1 MNRAECIVVSGGFD
15 PIHVGHLRMFKE
27 ASELAPK
34 LIVIVNN
41 DNFLIE
47 KKGYVFMPI
56 AERIEIIEGFG
67 VIDMVVESVDKDL
80 TVCETLQW
88 LAKKEN
94 VIIFANGGDRNNT
107 DAIPEADV
115 CRENKIAMKF
125 NVGGGK
131 IQSSSSL
138 VVKEVIKP
146 WGSYKTFEK
155 DKGFLVKRITIA
167 PGESLSL
174 QSHKHRSEH
183 WLVASGVATVEC
195 DGEKGYLNQFESISI
210 PQGAKHR
217 LSNESKEFLQVVEV
231 QFGEHLSEIDITRYE
246 DKYQRASEIID

>member
-41 DNFLIE
+41 DNFLIN
-47 KKGYVFMPI
+47 KKGYVFMPL

-67 VIDMVVESVDKDL
+67 VVDMVVESVDKDL

-138 VVKEVIKP
+138 VVKEIIKP

-167 PGESLSL
+167 PGELLSL

-195 DGEKGYLNQFESISI
+195 DGEKSYLNQFESISI

-217 LSNESKEFLQVVEV
+217 LCNESKEILQVVEV
-231 QFGEHLSEIDITRYE
+231 QFGEHLSEMDITRYE

>member
-1 MNRAECIVVSGGFD
+1 MNRTECVVVSGGFD
-15 PIHVGHLRMFKE
+15 PIHIGHLRMFKE
-27 ASELAPK
+27 ASELASK

-41 DNFLIE
+41 DNFLTV

-56 AERIEIIEGFG
+56 EERLEIIEGFD
-67 VIDMVVESVDKDL
+67 VVDMVVESIDTDL

-88 LAKKEN
+88 LAKEEN
-94 VIIFANGGDRNNT
+94 VKIFANGGDKNNI

-115 CRENKIAMKF
+115 CRKNEIAMKF

-138 VVKEVIKP
+138 VSNEIIKP

-155 DKGFLVKRITIA
+155 DKGFLVKRITVA

-174 QSHKHRSEH
+174 QSHQHRSEH

-195 DGEKGYLNQFESISI
+195 DGEIIYLNQFESISI
-210 PQGAKHR
+210 LKGAKHR
-217 LSNESKEFLQVVEV
+217 LSNETKEFLQIIEV
-231 QFGEHLSEIDITRYE
+231 QFGEHLSERDITRYE
-246 DKYQRASEIID
+246 DKYQRK

>member
-67 VIDMVVESVDKDL
+67 VVDMVVESVDKDL

-138 VVKEVIKP
+138 VVKEIIKP

-167 PGESLSL
+167 PGELLSL

-195 DGEKGYLNQFESISI
+195 DGEKSYLNQNESICI
-210 PQGAKHR
+210 PPGAKHR
-217 LSNESKEFLQVVEV
+217 LSNENKEILKVVEI
-231 QFGEHLSEIDITRYE
+231 QFGKHLSEEDITRYE
-246 DKYQRASEIID
+246 DKYKRESEIID

>member
-1 MNRAECIVVSGGFD
+1 MNIAECVVVSGGFD
-15 PIHVGHLRMFKE
+15 PIHVGHLRMFTE
-27 ASELAPK
+27 ASELAPR
-34 LIVIVNN
+34 LIVITNS

-56 AERIEIIEGFG
+56 AERMEIIEGFA
-67 VIDMVVESVDKDL
+67 VIDKVVESIDEDL
-80 TVCETLQW
+80 TVCKTLQW
-88 LAKKEN
+88 LVREEN
-94 VIIFANGGDRNNT
+94 IKIFANGGDRNST
-107 DAIPEADV
+107 DSIPEADV

-138 VVKEVIKP
+138 VSNEIIKP

-155 DKGFLVKRITIA
+155 GKGFLVKRITIA
-167 PGESLSL
+167 PGEMLSL

-195 DGEKGYLNQFESISI
+195 DGEKSYLNQFESISI

-217 LSNESKEFLQVVEV
+217 LFNESKEFLQVVEV

-246 DKYQRASEIID
+246 DKYQRVSEIID

>member
-27 ASELAPK
+27 ASELVPK

-67 VIDMVVESVDKDL
+67 VVDMVVESVDKDL

-94 VIIFANGGDRNNT
+94 IIIFANGGDRNNT

-138 VVKEVIKP
+138 VVKEIIKP

-167 PGESLSL
+167 PGEALSL

-195 DGEKGYLNQFESISI
+195 DGEKSYLNQFESISI

-231 QFGEHLSEIDITRYE
+231 QFGEILSEDDITRYE
-246 DKYQRASEIID
+246 DKYQRE

>member
-1 MNRAECIVVSGGFD
+1 MNRTECIVVSGGFD

-41 DNFLIE
+41 DNFLMN
-47 KKGYVFMPI
+47 KKGYVFMPL
-56 AERIEIIEGFG
+56 AERIEIIEDFG
-67 VIDMVVESVDKDL
+67 VVDMVVESVDKDL

-94 VIIFANGGDRNNT
+94 IIIFANGGDRNNT

-131 IQSSSSL
+131 IQSSSSS
-138 VVKEVIKP
+138 VVKEIIKP

-167 PGESLSL
+167 PGELLSL

-195 DGEKGYLNQFESISI
+195 NGEKSYLNQFESISI

-217 LSNESKEFLQVVEV
+217 LSNESKEFLQIVEV
-231 QFGEHLSEIDITRYE
+231 QFGEILSEDDITRYE
-246 DKYQRASEIID
+246 DKYQRE

>member
-67 VIDMVVESVDKDL
+67 VVDMVVESVDKDL

-138 VVKEVIKP
+138 VVKEIIKP

-167 PGESLSL
+167 PGELLSL

-195 DGEKGYLNQFESISI
+195 DGEKSYLNQFESISI

-217 LSNESKEFLQVVEV
+217 LSNESTEFLQVVEV
-231 QFGEHLSEIDITRYE
+231 QFGEILSEDDITRYE
-246 DKYQRASEIID
+246 DKYQR

>member
-1 MNRAECIVVSGGFD
+1 MNRTECIVVSGGFD

-41 DNFLIE
+41 DNFLIN
-47 KKGYVFMPI
+47 KKGYVFMPL
-56 AERIEIIEGFG
+56 AERIEIIEDFG
-67 VIDMVVESVDKDL
+67 VVDMVVESVDKDL

-94 VIIFANGGDRNNT
+94 IIIFANGGDRNNT

-138 VVKEVIKP
+138 VVKEIIKP

-167 PGESLSL
+167 PGELLSL

-195 DGEKGYLNQFESISI
+195 NGEKSYLNQFESISI

-231 QFGEHLSEIDITRYE
+231 QFGEILSEDDITRYI
-246 DKYQRASEIID
+246 DKYQRE

>member
-1 MNRAECIVVSGGFD
+1 MNRAECVVVSGGFD
-15 PIHVGHLRMFKE
+15 PIHVGHLKMFTE
-27 ASELAPK
+27 ASELAPR
-34 LIVIVNN
+34 LIVIINS

-56 AERIEIIEGFG
+56 AERMEIVEGFT
-67 VIDMVVESVDKDL
+67 VVDKVIASIDEDL
-80 TVCETLQW
+80 TVCKTLQW

-94 VIIFANGGDRNNT
+94 VKIFANGGDRNNT
-107 DAIPEADV
+107 DSIPEADV

-138 VVKEVIKP
+138 VSNEIIKP

-155 DKGFLVKRITIA
+155 DKGFLLKRISVA

-183 WLVASGVATVEC
+183 WLVASGIATVEC
-195 DGEKGYLNQFESISI
+195 DGEKIYLNQFESISI

-217 LSNESKEFLQVVEV
+217 LSNQSKELLQIVEV
-231 QFGEHLSEIDITRYE
+231 QFGKRLSEKDITRYE
-246 DKYQRASEIID
+246 DKYKRESEIID

>member
-47 KKGYVFMPI
+47 KKGYIFMPI
-56 AERIEIIEGFG
+56 AERMEIIEGFG
-67 VIDMVVESVDKDL
+67 AVDMVVESVDKDL

-138 VVKEVIKP
+138 VVKEIIKP

-167 PGESLSL
+167 PGEALSL

-195 DGEKGYLNQFESISI
+195 DGEKSYLNQFESISI

-231 QFGEHLSEIDITRYE
+231 QFGEILSEDDITRYE
-246 DKYQRASEIID
+246 DKYQR

>member
-56 AERIEIIEGFG
+56 TERIEIIEGFG
-67 VIDMVVESVDKDL
+67 FVDMVVESVDKDL

-94 VIIFANGGDRNNT
+94 IIIFANGGDRNNT

-138 VVKEVIKP
+138 VAKEIIKP

-167 PGESLSL
+167 PGETLSL

-195 DGEKGYLNQFESISI
+195 DGEKSYLNQNESICI
-210 PQGAKHR
+210 PPGAKHR
-217 LSNESKEFLQVVEV
+217 LSNENKEILKVVEI
-231 QFGEHLSEIDITRYE
+231 QFGKHLSEEDITRYE
-246 DKYQRASEIID
+246 DKYQRESEIID

>member
-1 MNRAECIVVSGGFD
+1 MDGIESVVVSGGFD

-56 AERIEIIEGFG
+56 AERLEIIEGFG
-67 VIDMVVESVDKDL
+67 VVDMVVESIDKDL
-80 TVCETLQW
+80 TVCKTLQW

-94 VIIFANGGDRNNT
+94 LKIFANGGDRNNT
-107 DAIPEADV
+107 DSIPEANV
-115 CRENKIAMKF
+115 CRENKIRMKF
-125 NVGGGK
+125 NIGGGK

-138 VVKEVIKP
+138 VSMETIKP

-155 DKGFLVKRITIA
+155 NKDFLVKRITVA

-174 QSHKHRSEH
+174 QSHKHRSEY
-183 WLVASGVATVEC
+183 WLVASGEAMVEC
-195 DGEKGYLNQFESISI
+195 DGEKHYLNQFDSISI
-210 PQGAKHR
+210 PQGSKHR
-217 LSNESKEFLQVVEV
+217 LSNENQESLQVIEV
-231 QFGEHLSEIDITRYE
+231 QFGEDLSEQDIIRYE
-246 DKYQRASEIID
+246 DKYQRKQETMN

>member
-67 VIDMVVESVDKDL
+67 VVDMVVESVDKDL

-138 VVKEVIKP
+138 VVKEIIKP

-195 DGEKGYLNQFESISI
+195 DGEKSYLNQFESISI

-231 QFGEHLSEIDITRYE
+231 QFGRHLSETDITRYE
-246 DKYQRASEIID
+246 DKYQRESEIID

>member
-1 MNRAECIVVSGGFD
+1 MNRTECVVVSGGFD
-15 PIHVGHLRMFKE
+15 PIHVGHLRMFTE
-27 ASELAPK
+27 ASELAPR
-34 LIVIVNN
+34 LIVIINS

-56 AERIEIIEGFG
+56 AERMEIIEGFA
-67 VIDMVVESVDKDL
+67 VIDKVVESIDEDL
-80 TVCETLQW
+80 TVCKTLQW
-88 LAKKEN
+88 LTREEN
-94 VIIFANGGDRNNT
+94 IKIFANGGDRNNT

-138 VVKEVIKP
+138 VSNEIIKP

-167 PGESLSL
+167 PGEALSL

-195 DGEKGYLNQFESISI
+195 DGEKSYLNQFESISI

-217 LSNESKEFLQVVEV
+217 LCNESKEILQVVEV

-246 DKYQRASEIID
+246 DKYQREKEIID

>member
-1 MNRAECIVVSGGFD
+1 MNKTECVVVSGGFD
-15 PIHVGHLRMFKE
+15 PIHIGHLRMFKE
-27 ASELAPK
+27 ASELASK

-41 DNFLIE
+41 DNFLTE

-56 AERIEIIEGFG
+56 EERLEIIEWFG
-67 VIDMVVESVDKDL
+67 VVDMVVESIDKDL

-88 LAKKEN
+88 LAKEEN
-94 VIIFANGGDRNNT
+94 VKIFANGGDRNNT

-115 CRENKIAMKF
+115 CRKNKIAMKF

-138 VVKEVIKP
+138 ISNEIIKP

-167 PGESLSL
+167 PGELLSL

-195 DGEKGYLNQFESISI
+195 DGEKSYLNQFESISI
-210 PQGAKHR
+210 PQDTKHR
-217 LSNESKEFLQVVEV
+217 LSNESKEFVQVIEV
-231 QFGEHLSEIDITRYE
+231 QFGEHLSETDITRYE
-246 DKYQRASEIID
+246 DKYQRE

>member
-1 MNRAECIVVSGGFD
+1 MDGIESVVVSGGFD

-27 ASELAPK
+27 ASELAPQ
-34 LIVIVNN
+34 LIVIVNS

-56 AERIEIIEGFG
+56 AERLEIIEGFG
-67 VIDMVVESVDKDL
+67 VVDMVVESIDKDL

-88 LAKKEN
+88 LAKEN
-94 VIIFANGGDRNNT
+94 NLKIFANGGDRNNT
-107 DAIPEADV
+107 DSIPEAAV
-115 CRENKIAMKF
+115 CRENKIRMKF
-125 NVGGGK
+125 NIGGGK

-138 VVKEVIKP
+138 VAMETIKP

-155 DKGFLVKRITIA
+155 NKGFLVKRITVA

-183 WLVASGVATVEC
+183 WLIASGEATVEC
-195 DGEKGYLNQFESISI
+195 DGEKSYLNQFDSISI

-217 LSNESKEFLQVVEV
+217 LSNEHQESLEVVEV
-231 QFGEHLSEIDITRYE
+231 QFGENLCEQDITRYE
-246 DKYQRASEIID
+246 DKYQREQEIID

>member
-1 MNRAECIVVSGGFD
+1 MDRMESVVVSGGFD

-27 ASELAPK
+27 ASELAPQ

-56 AERIEIIEGFG
+56 AERLEIIEGFG
-67 VIDMVVESVDKDL
+67 VVDMVVESIDKDL
-80 TVCETLQW
+80 TVCKTLQW
-88 LAKKEN
+88 LAKEEILK
-94 VIIFANGGDRNNT
+94 IFANGGDRNNT
-107 DAIPEADV
+107 DSIPEADV
-115 CRENKIAMKF
+115 CRENKIRMKF

-138 VVKEVIKP
+138 VAMETIKP

-155 DKGFLVKRITIA
+155 NKGFLVKRITVA

-183 WLVASGVATVEC
+183 WLVASGEATVEC
-195 DGEKGYLNQFESISI
+195 DGEKSYLNQFESISI

-217 LSNESKEFLQVVEV
+217 LSNENKELLKVVEV
-231 QFGEHLSEIDITRYE
+231 QFGEILSEDDITRYE
-246 DKYQRASEIID
+246 DKYKRESDIID

>member
-1 MNRAECIVVSGGFD
+1 MNIAECVVVSGGFD
-15 PIHVGHLRMFKE
+15 PIHVGHLRMFIE
-27 ASELAPK
+27 ASELAPR
-34 LIVIVNN
+34 LIVIINS

-56 AERIEIIEGFG
+56 AERMEIVEGFT
-67 VIDMVVESVDKDL
+67 VVDKVIASIDEDL
-80 TVCETLQW
+80 TVCKTLQW

-94 VIIFANGGDRNNT
+94 VKIFANGGDRNNT
-107 DAIPEADV
+107 DSVPEADV

-138 VVKEVIKP
+138 VSNEIIKP

-155 DKGFLVKRITIA
+155 DKGFLLKRISVA

-183 WLVASGVATVEC
+183 WLVASGIATVEC
-195 DGEKGYLNQFESISI
+195 DGEKIYLNQFESISI
-210 PQGAKHR
+210 PRGAKHR
-217 LSNESKEFLQVVEV
+217 LSNQNKELLQIVEV
-231 QFGEHLSEIDITRYE
+231 QFGKQLSEKDITRYE
-246 DKYQRASEIID
+246 DKYKRESEIID

>member
-1 MNRAECIVVSGGFD
+1 MNKAECIVVSGGFD

-56 AERIEIIEGFG
+56 TERIEIIEGFNF
-67 VIDMVVESVDKDL
+67 VDMVVESVDKDS

-107 DAIPEADV
+107 DAIPETDV

-138 VVKEVIKP
+138 VVKEIIKP

-167 PGESLSL
+167 PGELLSL

-183 WLVASGVATVEC
+183 WLVAAGVATVEC

-231 QFGEHLSEIDITRYE
+231 QFGRHLSETDITRYE
-246 DKYQRASEIID
+246 DKYQRESEIID

>member
-1 MNRAECIVVSGGFD
+1 MNRTECVVVSGGFD
-15 PIHVGHLRMFKE
+15 PIHVGHLRMFTE
-27 ASELAPK
+27 ASELAPR
-34 LIVIVNN
+34 LIVITNS

-56 AERIEIIEGFG
+56 AERMEIIEGFA
-67 VIDMVVESVDKDL
+67 VVDKVIESFDEDL
-80 TVCETLQW
+80 TVCETLKW
-88 LAKKEN
+88 LAREEN
-94 VIIFANGGDRNNT
+94 IKIFANGGDRNNT

-125 NVGGGK
+125 NVGGVK

-138 VVKEVIKP
+138 VSNEIIKP

-167 PGESLSL
+167 PGETLSL

-195 DGEKGYLNQFESISI
+195 DGEKSYLNQFESISI

-217 LSNESKEFLQVVEV
+217 LFNDSKEILQVVEV
-231 QFGEHLSEIDITRYE
+231 QFGEHLSEMDITRYE

>member
-1 MNRAECIVVSGGFD
+1 MNRTECIVVSGGFD

-41 DNFLIE
+41 DNFLIN
-47 KKGYVFMPI
+47 KKGYVFMPL

-67 VIDMVVESVDKDL
+67 VVDMVVESVDKDL

-94 VIIFANGGDRNNT
+94 IIIFANGGDRNNT

-138 VVKEVIKP
+138 VVKEIIKP

-167 PGESLSL
+167 PGEILSL

-195 DGEKGYLNQFESISI
+195 DGEKSYLNQFESISI

-217 LSNESKEFLQVVEV
+217 LSNEKKEFLQVVEV
-231 QFGEHLSEIDITRYE
+231 QFGEILSEDDITRYE
-246 DKYQRASEIID
+246 DKYQRE

>member
-1 MNRAECIVVSGGFD
+1 MNKTECIVVSGGFD
-15 PIHVGHLRMFKE
+15 PIHAGHLKMFKE

-56 AERIEIIEGFG
+56 AERMEIIEGFG
-67 VIDMVVESVDKDL
+67 AVDMVVESVDKDL

-138 VVKEVIKP
+138 VVKEIIKP

-167 PGESLSL
+167 PGELLSL

-183 WLVASGVATVEC
+183 WLVTSGVATVEC
-195 DGEKGYLNQFESISI
+195 DGEKCYLNQFESISI

-217 LSNESKEFLQVVEV
+217 LSNESKEFLQVIEV
-231 QFGEHLSEIDITRYE
+231 QFGKHLSETDITRYE
-246 DKYQRASEIID
+246 DKYQRE

>member
-1 MNRAECIVVSGGFD
+1 MNKVECIVVSGGFD

-67 VIDMVVESVDKDL
+67 VVDMVVESVDKDL

-138 VVKEVIKP
+138 VVKEIIKP

-195 DGEKGYLNQFESISI
+195 DGEKNYLNQFESISI

-217 LSNESKEFLQVVEV
+217 LSNESKEFLQVIEV
-231 QFGEHLSEIDITRYE
+231 QFGEILSETDITRYE
-246 DKYQRASEIID
+246 DKYQRE